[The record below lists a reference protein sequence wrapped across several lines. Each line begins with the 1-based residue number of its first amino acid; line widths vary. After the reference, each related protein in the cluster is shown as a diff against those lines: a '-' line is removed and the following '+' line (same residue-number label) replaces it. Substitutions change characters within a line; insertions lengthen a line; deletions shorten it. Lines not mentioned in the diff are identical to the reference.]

1 MYNAHRE
8 IFRLLTI
15 RKKLF
20 SNTLSAYK
28 RDLIQYN
35 NFIIENNG
43 NLEIENADYKIIR
56 SWIVSLVSSNISNR
70 SINRKVSSLKSFYKF
85 LIKTDTIK
93 SSPLKAHSPLK
104 QSKKIQV
111 PFSQEEINSLLD
123 SDFFTNDY
131 KGVLQKSIIAFFY
144 FTGVR
149 RIELINIKESDISL
163 ESSTIKVMGKR
174 SKERIIPILPK
185 LKKSLKY
192 YREIKSKYNGNTSPE
207 YLFISKNGKQL
218 SEKFV
223 YRTVNEYFKL
233 VSPKIKKAPHVLRHS
248 FATHLINEGADIN
261 SVKELLGHS
270 SLSATQVYSHTSME
284 RIKEVFK
291 NSHPR
296 AK

>member
-1 MYNAHRE
+1 MMLIEKFLDYLQFEKNYS
-8 IFRLLTI
+8 
-15 RKKLF
+15 
-20 SNTLSAYK
+20 SNTLNAYK

-35 NFIIENNG
+35 KFVAEYNDKLKIEEVN
-43 NLEIENADYKIIR
+43 YKIIR
-56 SWIVSLVSSNISNR
+56 SWIVTMVNNNISNR
-70 SINRKVSSLKSFYKF
+70 SINRKVSSLKSFYNF
-85 LIKTDTIK
+85 LIKTETIN
-93 SSPLKAHSPLK
+93 SSPLKAHTPLK

-111 PFSQEEINSLLD
+111 PFSQDEINSLLD
-123 SDFFTNDY
+123 SNFFTNDY
-131 KGVLQKSIIAFFY
+131 RGILQKTIIAFFY

-149 RIELINIKESDISL
+149 RIELITLKESDINI
-163 ESSTIKVMGKR
+163 ESSTVKIMGKR

-185 LKKSLKY
+185 LKKAIIFFN
-192 YREIKSKYNGNTSPE
+192 EIKFKFHDQTSSD
-207 YLFISKNGKQL
+207 YFFISKNGKQL

>member
-1 MYNAHRE
+1 MLIEKFIDYLQIEKNYS
-8 IFRLLTI
+8 
-15 RKKLF
+15 

-28 RDLIQYN
+28 KDLIEFK
-35 NFIIENNG
+35 NFINENFDKYPIEHA
-43 NLEIENADYKIIR
+43 EYKAIR
-56 SWIVSLVSSNISNR
+56 LWIVELVNKNLSNR

-85 LIKTDTIK
+85 LVKTDTIG
-93 SSPLKAHSPLK
+93 SSPLLAHSPLK

-111 PFSQEEINSLLD
+111 PFSKEEINSLLD
-123 SDFFTNDY
+123 SDSFKNDFR
-131 KGVLQKSIIAFFY
+131 GVLQKTIITFFY

-149 RIELINIKESDISL
+149 RIELINIKESDINMD
-163 ESSTIKVMGKR
+163 SSTIRIMGKR
-174 SKERIIPILPK
+174 SKERIIPMLPK
-185 LKKSLKY
+185 LKKSIVDYLYLRSQEFNK
-192 YREIKSKYNGNTSPE
+192 EILE
-207 YLFISKNGKQL
+207 YLFVSRSGSQL
-218 SEKFV
+218 SEKYV

-233 VSPKIKKAPHVLRHS
+233 VSPKVKKAPHVLRHS

>member
-1 MYNAHRE
+1 MLIEKFIDYLQIEKNYS
-8 IFRLLTI
+8 
-15 RKKLF
+15 

-28 RDLIQYN
+28 KDLIEFK
-35 NFIIENNG
+35 NFINENFEKYPIEHA
-43 NLEIENADYKIIR
+43 EYRAIR
-56 SWIVSLVSSNISNR
+56 LWIVKLVNKNLSNR

-85 LIKTDTIK
+85 LVKTDTIS
-93 SSPLKAHSPLK
+93 SSPLLAHSPLK

-111 PFSQEEINSLLD
+111 PFSKEEINSLLD
-123 SDFFTNDY
+123 SDSFKGDFR
-131 KGVLQKSIIAFFY
+131 GVLQKTIITFFY

-149 RIELINIKESDISL
+149 RIELINIKESDINMD
-163 ESSTIKVMGKR
+163 SSAIRIIGKR
-174 SKERIIPILPK
+174 SKERIIPMLPK
-185 LKKSLKY
+185 LKKSIIDYLNLRSQEFNRQTLKY
-192 YREIKSKYNGNTSPE
+192 LFVSKSGN
-207 YLFISKNGKQL
+207 QL
-218 SEKFV
+218 SDKYV

-233 VSPKIKKAPHVLRHS
+233 VSPKVKKAPHVLRHS

>member
-1 MYNAHRE
+1 MLIEKFLDYLQLEKNYS
-8 IFRLLTI
+8 
-15 RKKLF
+15 

-35 NFIIENNG
+35 KFIVENNC

-56 SWIVSLVSSNISNR
+56 SWIVSMVSSNISNR

-192 YREIKSKYNGNTSPE
+192 YREIKSKFTGNTSTE

>member
-1 MYNAHRE
+1 MLIEKFIDYLQIEKNYS
-8 IFRLLTI
+8 
-15 RKKLF
+15 

-28 RDLIQYN
+28 KDLIEFK
-35 NFIIENNG
+35 NFINENFDKYPIEHA
-43 NLEIENADYKIIR
+43 EYKAIR
-56 SWIVSLVSSNISNR
+56 LWIVELVNKNLSNR

-85 LIKTDTIK
+85 LVKTDTIG
-93 SSPLKAHSPLK
+93 SSPLLAHSPLK

-111 PFSQEEINSLLD
+111 PFSKEEINSLLD
-123 SDFFTNDY
+123 SDSFKNDFR
-131 KGVLQKSIIAFFY
+131 GVLQKTIITFFY

-149 RIELINIKESDISL
+149 RIELINIKESDINMD
-163 ESSTIKVMGKR
+163 SSTIRIMGKR

-185 LKKSLKY
+185 LKKSIIDYLYLRSQEFNK
-192 YREIKSKYNGNTSPE
+192 KNLE
-207 YLFISKNGKQL
+207 YLFVSRSGRQL
-218 SEKFV
+218 SEKYV

-233 VSPKIKKAPHVLRHS
+233 VSPKVKKAPHVLRHS

>member
-1 MYNAHRE
+1 MLIEKFLDYLQLEKNYS
-8 IFRLLTI
+8 
-15 RKKLF
+15 

-56 SWIVSLVSSNISNR
+56 SWIVSMVNSNISNR

-192 YREIKSKYNGNTSPE
+192 YREIKSKFTSNTSTE

>member
-1 MYNAHRE
+1 MLIEKFLDYLQLEKNYS
-8 IFRLLTI
+8 
-15 RKKLF
+15 

-35 NFIIENNG
+35 KFIIENND

-56 SWIVSLVSSNISNR
+56 SWIVSMVNSNISNR

-185 LKKSLKY
+185 LKKSLED
-192 YREIKSKYNGNTSPE
+192 YREIKSKFTGNTSPE

>member
-1 MYNAHRE
+1 MLIEKFLDYLQFEKNYS
-8 IFRLLTI
+8 
-15 RKKLF
+15 
-20 SNTLSAYK
+20 SNTLNAYK

-35 NFIIENNG
+35 KFVAEYNDKLKIEEVN
-43 NLEIENADYKIIR
+43 YKIIR
-56 SWIVSLVSSNISNR
+56 SWIVTMVNNNISNR
-70 SINRKVSSLKSFYKF
+70 SINRKVSSLKSFYNF
-85 LIKTDTIK
+85 LIKTETIN
-93 SSPLKAHSPLK
+93 SSPLKAHTPLK

-111 PFSQEEINSLLD
+111 PFSQDEINSLLD

-131 KGVLQKSIIAFFY
+131 RGILQKTIISFFY

-149 RIELINIKESDISL
+149 RIELITLKESDVNI
-163 ESSTIKVMGKR
+163 ESSTVKIMGKR

-185 LKKSLKY
+185 LKKAIIFFN
-192 YREIKSKYNGNTSPE
+192 EIKFKFHDQTSSD
-207 YLFISKNGKQL
+207 YFFISKNGKQL

>member
-1 MYNAHRE
+1 MLIEKFIDYLQIEKNYS
-8 IFRLLTI
+8 
-15 RKKLF
+15 

-28 RDLIQYN
+28 KDLIEFK
-35 NFIIENNG
+35 NFINENFDRYPIEHA
-43 NLEIENADYKIIR
+43 EYKAIR
-56 SWIVSLVSSNISNR
+56 LWIVELVNKNLSNR

-85 LIKTDTIK
+85 LVKTDTIGT
-93 SSPLKAHSPLK
+93 SPLLAHSPLK

-111 PFSQEEINSLLD
+111 PFSKEEINSLLD
-123 SDFFTNDY
+123 SDSFKNDFR
-131 KGVLQKSIIAFFY
+131 GVLQKTIITLFY

-149 RIELINIKESDISL
+149 RIELINIKESDINMD
-163 ESSTIKVMGKR
+163 SSTIRIMGKR
-174 SKERIIPILPK
+174 SKERIIPMLPK
-185 LKKSLKY
+185 LKKSIVDYLYLKSQ
-192 YREIKSKYNGNTSPE
+192 EFNKKSLE
-207 YLFISKNGKQL
+207 YLFVSRTGSQL
-218 SEKFV
+218 SEKYV

-233 VSPKIKKAPHVLRHS
+233 VSPKVKKAPHVLRHS

>member
-1 MYNAHRE
+1 MLIEKFIDYLQIEKNYS
-8 IFRLLTI
+8 
-15 RKKLF
+15 

-28 RDLIQYN
+28 KDLIEFK
-35 NFIIENNG
+35 NFINENFDKYPIEHA
-43 NLEIENADYKIIR
+43 EYKAIR
-56 SWIVSLVSSNISNR
+56 LWIVELVNKNLSNR

-85 LIKTDTIK
+85 LVKTDTIG
-93 SSPLKAHSPLK
+93 SSPLLAHSPLK

-111 PFSQEEINSLLD
+111 PFSKEEINSLLD
-123 SDFFTNDY
+123 SDSFKNDFR
-131 KGVLQKSIIAFFY
+131 GVLQKTIITFFY

-149 RIELINIKESDISL
+149 RIELINIKESDINMD
-163 ESSTIKVMGKR
+163 SSTIRIMGKR
-174 SKERIIPILPK
+174 SKERIIPMLPK
-185 LKKSLKY
+185 LKKSIVDYLYLRSQEFNK
-192 YREIKSKYNGNTSPE
+192 KTLE
-207 YLFISKNGKQL
+207 YLFVSRSGSQL
-218 SEKFV
+218 SEKYV

-233 VSPKIKKAPHVLRHS
+233 VSPKVKKAPHVLRHS

>member
-1 MYNAHRE
+1 MLIEKFLDYLQFEKNYS
-8 IFRLLTI
+8 
-15 RKKLF
+15 
-20 SNTLSAYK
+20 SNTLNAYK
-28 RDLIQYN
+28 RDLTQYKK
-35 NFIIENNG
+35 FVAEYEDKIKIEEVN
-43 NLEIENADYKIIR
+43 YKIIR
-56 SWIVSLVSSNISNR
+56 SWIVRMVNNNISNR
-70 SINRKVSSLKSFYKF
+70 SINRKVSSLKSFYNF
-85 LIKTDTIK
+85 LIKTETIN
-93 SSPLKAHSPLK
+93 SSPLKAHIPLK
-104 QSKKIQV
+104 QLKKIQV
-111 PFSQEEINSLLD
+111 PFSQDEINSLLD

-131 KGVLQKSIIAFFY
+131 KGVLQKTIITFFY

-149 RIELINIKESDISL
+149 RIELITLKESDVNL
-163 ESSTIKVMGKR
+163 ESSIVKIMGKR

-185 LKKSLKY
+185 LKKAIIFFN
-192 YREIKSKYNGNTSPE
+192 EIKFKFHDQTSSD
-207 YLFISKNGKQL
+207 YFFISKNGKQL

-284 RIKEVFK
+284 RIKQVFK

>member
-1 MYNAHRE
+1 MLIEKFLDYLQFEKNYS
-8 IFRLLTI
+8 
-15 RKKLF
+15 
-20 SNTLSAYK
+20 SNTLNAYK

-35 NFIIENNG
+35 KFIAEYNDKLKIEEVN
-43 NLEIENADYKIIR
+43 YKIIR
-56 SWIVSLVSSNISNR
+56 SWIVTMVNNNISNR
-70 SINRKVSSLKSFYKF
+70 SINRKVSSLKSFYNF
-85 LIKTDTIK
+85 LIKTETIN
-93 SSPLKAHSPLK
+93 SSPLKAHTPLK

-111 PFSQEEINSLLD
+111 PFSQDEINSLLD

-131 KGVLQKSIIAFFY
+131 RGILQKTIIAFFY

-149 RIELINIKESDISL
+149 RIELITLKESDVNI
-163 ESSTIKVMGKR
+163 ESSTVKIMGKR
-174 SKERIIPILPK
+174 RKERIIPILPK
-185 LKKSLKY
+185 LKKTIIFFN
-192 YREIKSKYNGNTSPE
+192 EIKFKFHDQTSSD
-207 YLFISKNGKQL
+207 YFFISKNGKQL

>member
-1 MYNAHRE
+1 MLIEKFLDYLQLEKNYS
-8 IFRLLTI
+8 
-15 RKKLF
+15 

-35 NFIIENNG
+35 KFIIDNNG
-43 NLEIENADYKIIR
+43 NLKIENADYKIIR
-56 SWIVSLVSSNISNR
+56 SWIVSMVNSNISNR

-93 SSPLKAHSPLK
+93 SSPLKVHSPLK

>member
-1 MYNAHRE
+1 MSLNSFIEYLVKERNYS
-8 IFRLLTI
+8 
-15 RKKLF
+15 
-20 SNTLSAYK
+20 SNTIIAYK
-28 RDLIQYN
+28 NDLN
-35 NFIIENNG
+35 VFKEFCLKEFNHK
-43 NLEIENADYKIIR
+43 NLNTSNYSFIR
-56 SWIVSLVSSNISNR
+56 SWIVSLVESGLSNR

-85 LIKTDTIK
+85 LVKTDTIG
-93 SSPLKAHSPLK
+93 SSPLLAHSPLK

-111 PFSQEEINSLLD
+111 PFSKEEINSLLD
-123 SDFFTNDY
+123 SDSFKNNFR
-131 KGVLQKSIIAFFY
+131 GVLQKTIITFFY

-149 RIELINIKESDISL
+149 RIELINIKESDINMD
-163 ESSTIKVMGKR
+163 SSTIRIMGKR
-174 SKERIIPILPK
+174 SKERIIPMLPK
-185 LKKSLKY
+185 LKKSIVDYLYLRSQEFNK
-192 YREIKSKYNGNTSPE
+192 KTLE
-207 YLFISKNGKQL
+207 YLFVSRSGSQL
-218 SEKFV
+218 SEKYV

-233 VSPKIKKAPHVLRHS
+233 VSPKVKKAPHVLRHS

>member
-1 MYNAHRE
+1 ML
-8 IFRLLTI
+8 I
-15 RKKLF
+15 KKFLDYLQLEKNY
-20 SNTLSAYK
+20 SYNTLAAYK
-28 RDLIQYN
+28 RDLNQYN
-35 NFIIENNG
+35 IYIIENNG
-43 NLEIENADYKIIR
+43 DLKIENADYKIIR
-56 SWIVSLVSSNISNR
+56 SWIVSMVNSNISNR

-123 SDFFTNDY
+123 GDFFTNDY

-149 RIELINIKESDISL
+149 RIELITIKELDISL

-174 SKERIIPILPK
+174 SKERIITILPK
-185 LKKSLKY
+185 LKKLLKS
-192 YREIKSKYNGNTSPE
+192 YREIKSKFIGNTRSE

>member
-1 MYNAHRE
+1 MLIEKFLDYLQFEKNYS
-8 IFRLLTI
+8 
-15 RKKLF
+15 
-20 SNTLSAYK
+20 SNTLNAYK

-35 NFIIENNG
+35 KFVAEYNDKLKIEEVN
-43 NLEIENADYKIIR
+43 YKIIR
-56 SWIVSLVSSNISNR
+56 SWIVTMVNNNISNR
-70 SINRKVSSLKSFYKF
+70 SINRKVSSLKSFYNF
-85 LIKTDTIK
+85 LIKTETIN
-93 SSPLKAHSPLK
+93 SSPLKAHTPLK

-111 PFSQEEINSLLD
+111 PFSQDEINSLLD

-131 KGVLQKSIIAFFY
+131 RGILQKTIIAFFY

-149 RIELINIKESDISL
+149 RIELITLKESDVNI
-163 ESSTIKVMGKR
+163 ESSTVKIMGKR

-185 LKKSLKY
+185 LKKAIILFN
-192 YREIKSKYNGNTSPE
+192 EIKFKFHDKTSSD
-207 YLFISKNGKQL
+207 YFFISKNGKQL

-233 VSPKIKKAPHVLRHS
+233 VSPKLKKAPHVLRHS

>member
-1 MYNAHRE
+1 MLIEKFLDYLQLEKNYS
-8 IFRLLTI
+8 
-15 RKKLF
+15 

-35 NFIIENNG
+35 KFIVENNC

-56 SWIVSLVSSNISNR
+56 SWIVSMVNSNISNR

-85 LIKTDTIK
+85 LIKTETIR

-185 LKKSLKY
+185 LKKTIKFY
-192 YREIKSKYNGNTSPE
+192 MEIKSKLIGNTSFE

-284 RIKEVFK
+284 RIIEVFK

>member
-1 MYNAHRE
+1 MLIEKFIDYLQIEKNYS
-8 IFRLLTI
+8 
-15 RKKLF
+15 

-28 RDLIQYN
+28 KDLIEFK
-35 NFIIENNG
+35 NFINENFDKYPIEHA
-43 NLEIENADYKIIR
+43 EYKAIR
-56 SWIVSLVSSNISNR
+56 LWIVELVNKNLSNR

-85 LIKTDTIK
+85 LVKTDTIS
-93 SSPLKAHSPLK
+93 SSPLLAHSPLK

-111 PFSQEEINSLLD
+111 PFSKEEINSLLD
-123 SDFFTNDY
+123 SDSFKNDFR
-131 KGVLQKSIIAFFY
+131 GVLQKTIITFFY

-149 RIELINIKESDISL
+149 RIELINIKESDINMD
-163 ESSTIKVMGKR
+163 SSTIRIMGKR
-174 SKERIIPILPK
+174 SKERIIPMLPK
-185 LKKSLKY
+185 LKKSIVDYLYLRSQEFNK
-192 YREIKSKYNGNTSPE
+192 ETLE
-207 YLFISKNGKQL
+207 YLFVSRSGGQL
-218 SEKFV
+218 SEKYV

-233 VSPKIKKAPHVLRHS
+233 VSPKVKKAPHVLRHS

>member
-1 MYNAHRE
+1 MLIEKFLDYLQLEKNYS
-8 IFRLLTI
+8 
-15 RKKLF
+15 

-192 YREIKSKYNGNTSPE
+192 FREIKSKYNGNTSPE

-233 VSPKIKKAPHVLRHS
+233 VSPKIKKAPHVLRHT

>member
-1 MYNAHRE
+1 MLIEKFIDYLQIEKNYS
-8 IFRLLTI
+8 
-15 RKKLF
+15 

-28 RDLIQYN
+28 KDLIEFKNFINENFDKYPIEHAKYKAIRLWIVELVNRDL
-35 NFIIENNG
+35 
-43 NLEIENADYKIIR
+43 
-56 SWIVSLVSSNISNR
+56 SNR

-85 LIKTDTIK
+85 LVKTDTIG
-93 SSPLKAHSPLK
+93 SSPLLAHSPLK

-111 PFSQEEINSLLD
+111 PFSKEEINSLLD
-123 SDFFTNDY
+123 SDSFKDDFR
-131 KGVLQKSIIAFFY
+131 GVLQKTIITFFY

-149 RIELINIKESDISL
+149 RIELINIKESDINMD
-163 ESSTIKVMGKR
+163 SSTIRIMGKR
-174 SKERIIPILPK
+174 SKERIIPMLPK
-185 LKKSLKY
+185 LKKSIIDYLNLRSQEFNRQTLKY
-192 YREIKSKYNGNTSPE
+192 LFVSKSGS
-207 YLFISKNGKQL
+207 QL
-218 SEKFV
+218 SEKYV

-233 VSPKIKKAPHVLRHS
+233 VSPKVKKAPHVLRHS

>member
-1 MYNAHRE
+1 MLIEKFIDYLQIEKNYS
-8 IFRLLTI
+8 
-15 RKKLF
+15 

-28 RDLIQYN
+28 KDLIEFK
-35 NFIIENNG
+35 NFINENFDKYPIEHA
-43 NLEIENADYKIIR
+43 EYKAIR
-56 SWIVSLVSSNISNR
+56 LWIVELVNKNLSNR

-85 LIKTDTIK
+85 LVKTDTIG
-93 SSPLKAHSPLK
+93 SSPLLAHSPLK

-111 PFSQEEINSLLD
+111 PFSKEEINSLLD
-123 SDFFTNDY
+123 SDSFKNDFR
-131 KGVLQKSIIAFFY
+131 GVLQKTIITFFY

-149 RIELINIKESDISL
+149 RIELINIKESDINMD
-163 ESSTIKVMGKR
+163 SSTIRIMGKR
-174 SKERIIPILPK
+174 SKERIIPMLPK
-185 LKKSLKY
+185 LKKSIIDYLYLRSQEFNK
-192 YREIKSKYNGNTSPE
+192 KNLE
-207 YLFISKNGKQL
+207 YLFVSRDGSQL
-218 SEKFV
+218 SEKYV

-233 VSPKIKKAPHVLRHS
+233 VSPKVKKAPHVLRHS

>member
-1 MYNAHRE
+1 MLIERFIDYLQIEKNYS
-8 IFRLLTI
+8 
-15 RKKLF
+15 

-28 RDLIQYN
+28 KDLIEFKIFIKE
-35 NFIIENNG
+35 NFEKYT
-43 NLEIENADYKIIR
+43 IENAEYKVIR
-56 SWIVSLVSSNISNR
+56 LWIVELVNKNLSNR

-85 LIKTDTIK
+85 LVKTDTIS
-93 SSPLKAHSPLK
+93 SSPLLAHSPLK

-111 PFSQEEINSLLD
+111 PFSKEEINSLLD
-123 SDFFTNDY
+123 SDSFKDDY
-131 KGVLQKSIIAFFY
+131 RGVLQKTIITFFY

-149 RIELINIKESDISL
+149 RIELINIKESDINMD
-163 ESSTIKVMGKR
+163 SSAIRIIGKR
-174 SKERIIPILPK
+174 SKERIIPMLPK
-185 LKKSLKY
+185 LKKSIIDYLNLRSQEFNRQTLKY
-192 YREIKSKYNGNTSPE
+192 LFVSKSGN
-207 YLFISKNGKQL
+207 QL
-218 SEKFV
+218 SDKYV

-233 VSPKIKKAPHVLRHS
+233 VSPKVKKAPHVLRHS

>member
-1 MYNAHRE
+1 MLIEKFLDYLQLEKNYS
-8 IFRLLTI
+8 
-15 RKKLF
+15 

-192 YREIKSKYNGNTSPE
+192 YREIRSKYNGNTSPE

>member
-1 MYNAHRE
+1 MLIEKFIEYLKIEKNY
-8 IFRLLTI
+8 
-15 RKKLF
+15 
-20 SNTLSAYK
+20 SVNTLSAYK
-28 RDLIQYN
+28 KDLIEFQVFIN
-35 NFIIENNG
+35 ENFDKCVIENV
-43 NLEIENADYKIIR
+43 DYKIIR
-56 SWIVSLVSSNISNR
+56 SWIVLLVNKNLSNR

-85 LIKTDTIK
+85 LVKTETIN
-93 SSPLKAHSPLK
+93 SSPLIAHSPLK

-111 PFSQEEINSLLD
+111 PFSKDEIGALLD
-123 SDFFTNDY
+123 SDFFKSDY
-131 KGVLQKSIIAFFY
+131 KGVLQKTIISFFY

-149 RIELINIKESDISL
+149 RIELINLKTSDINMNSY
-163 ESSTIKVMGKR
+163 TIRIMGKR
-174 SKERIIPILPK
+174 NKERIIPMLPK
-185 LKKSLKY
+185 LKESIDEYLK
-192 YREIKSKYNGNTSPE
+192 IKSQEFNNVISD
-207 YLFISKNGKQL
+207 YLFISKSGIQL
-218 SEKFV
+218 SEKYV

-233 VSPKIKKAPHVLRHS
+233 VSPKVKKAPHVLRHS

>member
-1 MYNAHRE
+1 MLIEKFLDYLQFEKNYS
-8 IFRLLTI
+8 
-15 RKKLF
+15 
-20 SNTLSAYK
+20 SNTLNAYK
-28 RDLIQYN
+28 RDLTQYN
-35 NFIIENNG
+35 KFVVDYNDKLKIEKVN
-43 NLEIENADYKIIR
+43 YKIIR
-56 SWIVSLVSSNISNR
+56 SWIVKMVNNNISNR
-70 SINRKVSSLKSFYKF
+70 SINRKVSSLKSFYNF
-85 LIKTDTIK
+85 LIKTETIN
-93 SSPLKAHSPLK
+93 SSPLKAHIPLK
-104 QSKKIQV
+104 QLKKIQV
-111 PFSQEEINSLLD
+111 PFSQDEINSLLD

-131 KGVLQKSIIAFFY
+131 KGVLQKTIITFFY

-149 RIELINIKESDISL
+149 RIELITLKESDVNL
-163 ESSTIKVMGKR
+163 ESSIVKIMGKR

-185 LKKSLKY
+185 LKKAIIFFN
-192 YREIKSKYNGNTSPE
+192 EIKFKFHDQTSSD
-207 YLFISKNGKQL
+207 YFFISKNGKQL

-284 RIKEVFK
+284 RIKQVFK

>member
-1 MYNAHRE
+1 MLIEKFLDYLQFEKNYS
-8 IFRLLTI
+8 
-15 RKKLF
+15 
-20 SNTLSAYK
+20 SNTLNAYK
-28 RDLIQYN
+28 RDLTQYN
-35 NFIIENNG
+35 KFVVDYNDKLKIEKVN
-43 NLEIENADYKIIR
+43 YKIIR
-56 SWIVSLVSSNISNR
+56 SWIVKMVNNNISNR
-70 SINRKVSSLKSFYKF
+70 SINRKVSSLKSFYNF
-85 LIKTDTIK
+85 LIKTETIN
-93 SSPLKAHSPLK
+93 SSPLIAHTPLK

-111 PFSQEEINSLLD
+111 PFSQDEINSLLD

-131 KGVLQKSIIAFFY
+131 RGILQKTIISFFY

-149 RIELINIKESDISL
+149 RIELITLKESDVNI
-163 ESSTIKVMGKR
+163 ESSTVKIMGKR

-185 LKKSLKY
+185 LKKAIIFY
-192 YREIKSKYNGNTSPE
+192 NEIKFKFHNQTSSD
-207 YLFISKNGKQL
+207 YFFISKNGKQL

-223 YRTVNEYFKL
+223 YRTVNEYFNL
-233 VSPKIKKAPHVLRHS
+233 VSPKLKKAPHVLRHS

>member
-1 MYNAHRE
+1 MLIEKFIDYLQIEKNYS
-8 IFRLLTI
+8 
-15 RKKLF
+15 

-28 RDLIQYN
+28 KDLIEFK
-35 NFIIENNG
+35 NFINENFDKYPIEH
-43 NLEIENADYKIIR
+43 AKYKAIR
-56 SWIVSLVSSNISNR
+56 LWIVELVNKNLSNR

-85 LIKTDTIK
+85 LVKTDTIG
-93 SSPLKAHSPLK
+93 SSPLLAHSPLK

-111 PFSQEEINSLLD
+111 PFSKEEINSLLD
-123 SDFFTNDY
+123 SDSFKNDFR
-131 KGVLQKSIIAFFY
+131 GVLQKTIITFFY

-149 RIELINIKESDISL
+149 RIELINIKESDINMD
-163 ESSTIKVMGKR
+163 SSTIRIMGKR
-174 SKERIIPILPK
+174 SKERIIPMLPK
-185 LKKSLKY
+185 LKKSILDYLYLRSQEFNKKNLKY
-192 YREIKSKYNGNTSPE
+192 LFVSRTGSK
-207 YLFISKNGKQL
+207 L
-218 SEKFV
+218 SEKYV

-233 VSPKIKKAPHVLRHS
+233 VSPKVKKAPHVLRHS

>member
-1 MYNAHRE
+1 MLIEKFIDYLQIEKNYS
-8 IFRLLTI
+8 
-15 RKKLF
+15 

-28 RDLIQYN
+28 KDLIEFK
-35 NFIIENNG
+35 NFIKENFDKYPIEH
-43 NLEIENADYKIIR
+43 AKYKAIR
-56 SWIVSLVSSNISNR
+56 LWIVELVNKNLSNR

-85 LIKTDTIK
+85 LVKTDTIG
-93 SSPLKAHSPLK
+93 SSPLLAHSPLK

-111 PFSQEEINSLLD
+111 PFSKEEINSLLD
-123 SDFFTNDY
+123 SDSFKNDFR
-131 KGVLQKSIIAFFY
+131 GVLQKTIITFFY

-149 RIELINIKESDISL
+149 RIELINIKESDINMD
-163 ESSTIKVMGKR
+163 SSTIRIMGKR
-174 SKERIIPILPK
+174 SKERIIPMLPK
-185 LKKSLKY
+185 LKKSILDYLHLRSQEFNK
-192 YREIKSKYNGNTSPE
+192 KTLE
-207 YLFISKNGKQL
+207 YLFVSRTGSKL
-218 SEKFV
+218 SEKYV

-233 VSPKIKKAPHVLRHS
+233 VSPKVKKAPHVLRHS

>member
-1 MYNAHRE
+1 MLIEKFLDYLQLEKNYS
-8 IFRLLTI
+8 
-15 RKKLF
+15 

-35 NFIIENNG
+35 KFIIENNG

-56 SWIVSLVSSNISNR
+56 SWIVSMVNSNISNR

-174 SKERIIPILPK
+174 SEERIIPILPK

>member
-1 MYNAHRE
+1 MLIEKFIEYLKIEKNY
-8 IFRLLTI
+8 
-15 RKKLF
+15 
-20 SNTLSAYK
+20 SVNTLSAYK
-28 RDLIQYN
+28 KDLIEFQVFIN
-35 NFIIENNG
+35 ENFDKCVIENV
-43 NLEIENADYKIIR
+43 DYKIIR
-56 SWIVSLVSSNISNR
+56 SWIVLLVNKNLSNR

-85 LIKTDTIK
+85 LVKTETIN
-93 SSPLKAHSPLK
+93 SSPLIAHSPLK

-111 PFSQEEINSLLD
+111 PFSKDEIGTLLD
-123 SDFFTNDY
+123 SDFFKSDY
-131 KGVLQKSIIAFFY
+131 KGVLQKTIISFFY

-149 RIELINIKESDISL
+149 RIELINLKTSDINMNSY
-163 ESSTIKVMGKR
+163 TIRIMGKR
-174 SKERIIPILPK
+174 NKERIIPMLPK
-185 LKKSLKY
+185 LKESISEYLK
-192 YREIKSKYNGNTSPE
+192 IKSQEFNNVISD
-207 YLFISKNGKQL
+207 YLFISKSGIQL
-218 SEKFV
+218 SEKYV

-233 VSPKIKKAPHVLRHS
+233 VSPKVKKAPHVLRHS